1 MTAIAFAGVTCASPA
16 RADDRARVRQLAY
29 DARIDGAVTA
39 TATLW
44 FVAAEILKAELV
56 ADKCRWCYRGNDG
69 ASRLNVVDRSVRR
82 TLRWND
88 GRPADIASSILA
100 FALMP
105 ATAIGLPVGAAAHDG
120 ALSGAP
126 VDALLTA
133 EATMLAVD
141 LNELVKF
148 AFARERPFVHYLPR
162 TPDGVRALTASPS
175 DDNLSFYSGHT
186 NVAFAL
192 ATSSATVSFMRGY
205 RLAPLVLGVGLA
217 SAFSVGY
224 LRIAADKH
232 YLSDVSVGAI
242 LGSLVGVL
250 VPLVFHPPSS
260 GRTTSALPGGQ
271 AVQPLQTPFTIDGV
285 W

>member
-1 MTAIAFAGVTCASPA
+1 M
-16 RADDRARVRQLAY
+16 RQLSY

-39 TATLW
+39 TGALW
-44 FVAAEILKAELV
+44 FIASEMMKADLV
-56 ADKCRWCYRGNDG
+56 PEKCRWCYRGADG
-69 ASRLNVVDRSVRR
+69 ASTLNVVDRNVRR
-82 TLRWND
+82 ALKWND
-88 GRPADIASSILA
+88 ERSADLASSFVA

-105 ATAIGLPVGAAAHDG
+105 ATALALPAGAAAHDN
-120 ALSGAP
+120 ALGGAP

-133 EATMLAVD
+133 QATILAAN
-141 LNELVKF
+141 LNQLVKF

-162 TPDGVRALTASPS
+162 TAEGVRALTASPS

-186 NVAFAL
+186 NLAFAL
-192 ATSSATVSFMRGY
+192 ATSSGTVSLMRGY

-232 YLSDVSVGAI
+232 YLSDVTVGAV

-250 VPLVFHPPSS
+250 VPLIFHAPSS
-260 GRTTSALPGGQ
+260 GRSESAPAQ
-271 AVQPLQTPFTIDGV
+271 SAQPLQAPFVFDGV